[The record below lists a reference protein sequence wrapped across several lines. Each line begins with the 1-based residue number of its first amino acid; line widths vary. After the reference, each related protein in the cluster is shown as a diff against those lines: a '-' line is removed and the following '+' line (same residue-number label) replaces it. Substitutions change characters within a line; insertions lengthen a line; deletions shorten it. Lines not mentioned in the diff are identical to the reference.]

1 MLRMFRRHER
11 SPVMT
16 GVRASEK
23 AWKQWGGL
31 PGFSGGVRPGTGERT
46 GCLSGCGG
54 YFFCGFYDK
63 QKEHLVCKEVF
74 SIKENAQYICQRIHV
89 YQENGVLLMDEP
101 ICLSESQANS
111 NLVFDFFSLWY
122 EARNGLQAA
131 YYSAED
137 SLEWNA
143 VDYVQK
149 VTVLNPVHKKT
160 GGDFPTVVCYNR
172 TSRQGSRSITT
183 HMRKRLNPSP
193 TGRGSIWTWAR
204 TGRWL
209 PAH

>member
-1 MLRMFRRHER
+1 MPFGMR
-11 SPVMT
+11 
-16 GVRASEK
+16 
-23 AWKQWGGL
+23 WI
-31 PGFSGGVRPGTGERT
+31 
-46 GCLSGCGG
+46 
-54 YFFCGFYDK
+54 FFCGFYDK
-63 QKEHLVCKEVF
+63 QKEHLVCKEVI

-89 YQENGVLLMDEP
+89 YLENGVLLMDEP

-131 YYSAED
+131 HYSAED

-160 GGDFPTVVCYNR
+160 GGDSPTVVCYNR